1 MIRSLLAACSLAS
14 LLAVSQSTA
23 PQPAAPPPAPGQPTR
38 VNADALSSVQFLKRI
53 EEYVALHNKLEA
65 TLPKRP
71 EHPTPE
77 QVDAHERAL
86 TKLLIEARP
95 HARQGDILVQD
106 TRAYLRRQIARGLA
120 GPDGRAIRQE
130 IMEDNPGKVKLLANG
145 RYPEGIPVTT
155 MPPTVLAELPRLPD
169 DIEYR
174 FIGDRLI
181 LLDVHARLVIDF
193 MDAAIPR

>member
-1 MIRSLLAACSLAS
+1 MIRPLLAAFSVATVV
-14 LLAVSQSTA
+14 AVSQQTA
-23 PQPAAPPPAPGQPTR
+23 QQPASVPPPPVQGQR
-38 VNADALSSVQFLKRI
+38 VNADALLSAQFLKRI

-65 TLPKRP
+65 KLPARP

-77 QVDAHERAL
+77 QVDTHARAL

-95 HARQGDILVQD
+95 HARQGDLLAQD
-106 TRAYLRRQIARGLA
+106 TRAYLRRQIARALA
-120 GPDGRAIRQE
+120 GPDGRATRQE
-130 IMEDNPGKVKLLANG
+130 IMEDNPGKVKLQVNG
-145 RYPEGIPVTT
+145 RYPDGIPVTT

-174 FIGDRLI
+174 FMGDRLI
-181 LLDVHARLVIDF
+181 LLDVHARLVIDY